1 MTLEEKALIFATA
14 AHAGQTRKYTG
25 EPYVNHCVAVAS
37 LVKGAN
43 DYSDNMIAAA
53 LLHDTLEDTQV
64 DIGLIRHNF
73 GEYVAYLVYMLTDT
87 PRNDMMNRAQRKAND
102 RERLRKSLPSVQTIK
117 LADLIDNSKSIVE
130 RDPNFAVVYMQE
142 KRQLLDVLT
151 KGDAKLY
158 AQAQAII
165 TDYYKGDWRD

>member
-1 MTLEEKALIFATA
+1 MNLEDSALIFATA

-37 LVKGAN
+37 LVKGVGGT
-43 DYSDNMIAAA
+43 DTMIAAA

-87 PRNDMMNRAQRKAND
+87 PRCDMMNRAQRKAND

-142 KRQLLDVLT
+142 KKQLLDVLT

-158 AQAQAII
+158 AQAQEIVR
-165 TDYYKGDWRD
+165 TYYEGDWRD